1 MVAVI
6 AFPSWTK
13 IYIVYRR
20 NKTQIKYVSKSYEV
34 QFKCMEVWDQLSSA
48 SYRDRT
54 YWMVKSFLF

>member
-6 AFPSWTK
+6 AFSSWTK
-13 IYIVYRR
+13 IYIIYKR
-20 NKTQIKYVSKSYEV
+20 NKTQIKYISKSYEE

-54 YWMVKSFLF
+54 YLMVNSFLF